1 MPTSQPTVPALV
13 VVKMRALPARFISV
27 LWAERGGMRAAPARE
42 RESVREG
49 ECGGT
54 EFTAIL
60 KMAARQAYDLQRGQP
75 IMVWQRCQRCHLLCC
90 CPGRLRGGNGD
101 DDSGQL

>member
-1 MPTSQPTVPALV
+1 
-13 VVKMRALPARFISV
+13 MRALPARFIRV
-27 LWAERGGMRAAPARE
+27 LWAERGGMRAAPAGG
-42 RESVREG
+42 ESVREG
-49 ECGGT
+49 ESGVT

-90 CPGRLRGGNGD
+90 CPGRLRGGNGNGD